1 MQITQR
7 QAGDVVI
14 LDLKGNLVRGVGD
27 EMLRDAV
34 DRLLA
39 DRSGK
44 LLINLSDVT
53 FLDSSGIGELVASK
67 KVADQLGTMLKLMQ
81 LPERVKH
88 TLKLSLIL
96 PLFETYS
103 TEEAALAAFAAKGQR
118 QQNQNAAGDS

>member
-7 QAGDVVI
+7 RAGDVVI

-67 KVADQLGTMLKLMQ
+67 KVADQLGTRLKLMQ

-103 TEEAALAAFAAKGQR
+103 TEEAALAAFAAKGPR
-118 QQNQNAAGDS
+118 QQNAAGDS

>member
-1 MQITQR
+1 MQIHTR
-7 QAGDVVI
+7 RAGDVVI

-27 EMLRDAV
+27 ELLREAV

-39 DRSGK
+39 ERSRK
-44 LLINLSDVT
+44 VLINLSDVS
-53 FLDSSGIGELVASK
+53 FVDSSGIGELVASK
-67 KVADQLGTMLKLMQ
+67 KVADQLGTTLKLMQ

-103 TEEAALAAFAAKGQR
+103 SEEEALAAFTGDGR
-118 QQNQNAAGDS
+118 THEAAG

>member
-1 MQITQR
+1 MQITER
-7 QAGDVVI
+7 RAGDVVI

-27 EMLRDAV
+27 EVLRDAV

-67 KVADQLGTMLKLMQ
+67 KVADQLGTVLKLMQ
-81 LPERVKH
+81 LPDRVKH

-96 PLFETYS
+96 PLFDTYPS
-103 TEEAALAAFAAKGQR
+103 EEAALAAFAASKPQR
-118 QQNQNAAGDS
+118 GEEAAS

>member
-1 MQITQR
+1 M
-7 QAGDVVI
+7 VI

-27 EMLRDAV
+27 EVLRDAV

-67 KVADQLGTMLKLMQ
+67 KVADQLGTVLKLMQ
-81 LPERVKH
+81 LPDRVKH

-96 PLFETYS
+96 PLFDTYPS
-103 TEEAALAAFAAKGQR
+103 EEAALAAFAAAKPRRGEE
-118 QQNQNAAGDS
+118 AAS

>member
-7 QAGDVVI
+7 RAGDVVI

-67 KVADQLGTMLKLMQ
+67 KVADQLGTRLKLMQ

-96 PLFETYS
+96 PLFETYAS
-103 TEEAALAAFAAKGQR
+103 EQEALAAFAAKGSR
-118 QQNQNAAGDS
+118 QQNAAGDS

>member
-7 QAGDVVI
+7 RAGDVVI

-67 KVADQLGTMLKLMQ
+67 KVADQLGTRLKLMQ

-96 PLFETYS
+96 PLFETYPS
-103 TEEAALAAFAAKGQR
+103 EETALAAFAAKGSR
-118 QQNQNAAGDS
+118 QQNAAGDA

>member
-7 QAGDVVI
+7 RAGDVVI

-96 PLFETYS
+96 PLFETYPS
-103 TEEAALAAFAAKGQR
+103 EAEALAAFAAKEPR
-118 QQNQNAAGDS
+118 QQKAAGDA

>member
-96 PLFETYS
+96 PLFETYPS
-103 TEEAALAAFAAKGQR
+103 EEAALAAFGPPPRA
-118 QQNQNAAGDS
+118 

>member
-1 MQITQR
+1 MQIKTR
-7 QAGDVVI
+7 KAGDVVI

-27 EMLRDAV
+27 ELLRDAV

-39 DRSGK
+39 ERNGK
-44 LLINLSDVT
+44 LLINLSDVS

-67 KVADQLGTMLKLMQ
+67 KVADQLGCALKLMQ

-96 PLFETYS
+96 PLFETHAS
-103 TEEAALAAFAAKGQR
+103 EEAALAAFGRLRSEK
-118 QQNQNAAGDS
+118 AAG

>member
-1 MQITQR
+1 MQIHTR
-7 QAGDVVI
+7 RAGDVVI

-27 EMLRDAV
+27 ELLREAV

-39 DRSGK
+39 ERSRK
-44 LLINLSDVT
+44 VLINLSDVA
-53 FLDSSGIGELVASK
+53 FVDSSGIGELVASK
-67 KVADQLGTMLKLMQ
+67 KVADQLGTTLKLMQ

-103 TEEAALAAFAAKGQR
+103 SEEEALAAFAGNGRSQE
-118 QQNQNAAGDS
+118 AAG

>member
-7 QAGDVVI
+7 RAGDVVI

-39 DRSGK
+39 DKSGK

-96 PLFETYS
+96 PLFETYPS
-103 TEEAALAAFAAKGQR
+103 EEAALAAFAAGKPARGKE
-118 QQNQNAAGDS
+118 AAS

>member
-7 QAGDVVI
+7 RAGDVVI

-67 KVADQLGTMLKLMQ
+67 KVADQLGTVLKLMQ
-81 LPERVKH
+81 LPDRVKH

-96 PLFETYS
+96 PLFDTYPS
-103 TEEAALAAFAAKGQR
+103 EEAALAAFAATKPPRGKE
-118 QQNQNAAGDS
+118 AAS

>member
-7 QAGDVVI
+7 RAGDVVI

-67 KVADQLGTMLKLMQ
+67 KVADQLGTKLKLMQ

-96 PLFETYS
+96 PLFETYPS
-103 TEEAALAAFAAKGQR
+103 EEAALAAFAANPPR
-118 QQNQNAAGDS
+118 QQKAAGDA